1 MPESK
6 VNDSTEFCLASP
18 ERRELALFLVVYFMR
33 NIIRAQ
39 KMINF
44 LKKPMRKI
52 KIQIPSQVSK
62 SRGYSST
69 FFQIIREKD
78 QNSDK
83 PTATTTYIAHK
94 KL

>member
-6 VNDSTEFCLASP
+6 VNDSTEFCLASL
-18 ERRELALFLVVYFMR
+18 ERGELALLVVYFMR

-69 FFQIIREKD
+69 FFQIIP
-78 QNSDK
+78 SK
-83 PTATTTYIAHK
+83 PSVLVLQSVADPVK
-94 KL
+94 FLSCS